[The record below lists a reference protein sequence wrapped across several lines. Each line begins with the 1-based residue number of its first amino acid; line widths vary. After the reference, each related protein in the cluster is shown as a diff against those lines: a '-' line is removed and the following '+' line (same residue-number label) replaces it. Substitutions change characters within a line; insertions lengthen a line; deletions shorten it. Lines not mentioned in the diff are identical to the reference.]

1 MRRIILAAS
10 LVCALGACAAPRP
23 APPPAVSQALT
34 IELATPEQGAAVLSA
49 RDEFMNALTPDELS
63 IRLQR
68 NDAGANVEALGQF
81 YAAHV
86 LPWSAPERAR
96 LEAMLARVA
105 PRLAELADWLP
116 ERILIAKISP
126 EVESGASAFTRGAVI
141 FIGADGLPA
150 ADAALDGLILHE
162 TFHLLSRAN
171 PERRDALYGV
181 IGFQRCASMDLPAEL
196 RARLFTN
203 PDAPSVDHAAPISQ
217 TDAALLATPL
227 LIANPARYDPAHPRM
242 FDYLTVEVT
251 PLRRDS
257 AGRCTLATGV
267 TQSQDELT
275 EAIYL
280 RTGRNTG
287 YLFHPEEL
295 MADNFAQMMSARAD
309 APNPEVY
316 DRLATVLG
324 MARPEAQ

>member
-1 MRRIILAAS
+1 MRRIILTAIF
-10 LVCALGACAAPRP
+10 LCALAACSAQQP
-23 APPPAVSQALT
+23 APPLAASQALHF
-34 IELATPEQGAAVLSA
+34 ELATPEQGASVLSA
-49 RDEFMNALTPDELS
+49 RDEFMNALTPGELS

-81 YAAHV
+81 YAANV
-86 LPWSAPERAR
+86 RSWSAPERAR
-96 LEAMLARVA
+96 LEAMAGRLA
-105 PRLAELADWLP
+105 PRLAPLADWLP
-116 ERILIAKISP
+116 ETILIAKISP
-126 EVESGASAFTRGAVI
+126 EVESGASAFTRGAAI
-141 FIGADGLPA
+141 FIGGEGLPD
-150 ADAALDGLILHE
+150 ADATLDGLILHE
-162 TFHLLSRAN
+162 TFHVLSRAN

-196 RARLFTN
+196 RERMFTN
-203 PDAPSVDHAAPISQ
+203 PDAPSVDHAAPISPN
-217 TDAALLATPL
+217 DAALMATPL
-227 LIANPARYDPAHPRM
+227 LLANPTRYDPAHPRM
-242 FDYLTVEVT
+242 FDYLRVEVT

-295 MADNFAQMMSARAD
+295 MADNFAQMLSARAD

-316 DRLATVLG
+316 DRLAAVLG
-324 MARPEAQ
+324 IARP